1 MLIKLA
7 KFSVKHRRLMVGF
20 WVILLVA
27 LGAISSSVDTN
38 FATEFEL
45 PSSESNDVQNLLK
58 AS

>member
-7 KFSVKHRRLMVGF
+7 KFSVKHRRMMVGF
-20 WVILLVA
+20 WVLLVVA
-27 LGAISSSVDTN
+27 LGAISSSVGTN

-45 PSSESNDVQNLLK
+45 P